1 LGDLD
6 LEAAGYFS
14 DIIVRLTQD
23 VRTEALPNLVFT
35 TLKHSMNMLPN
46 YLNQEEFIKILFEFV
61 TDNRQALQTKMF
73 SRSYIYNP
81 DSMLTV
87 TGPFINALTERTMEL
102 YQQESISV
110 TEEKVKK
117 FTFPYREEDVAD
129 PDDDEA

>member
-1 LGDLD
+1 
-6 LEAAGYFS
+6 
-14 DIIVRLTQD
+14 
-23 VRTEALPNLVFT
+23 
-35 TLKHSMNMLPN
+35 M
-46 YLNQEEFIKILFEFV
+46 